1 VTQHYIAEEEIPN
14 MQGNQ
19 GFVTVTF
26 SSVSKTVLWAD
37 FENVPETLETIRV
50 SGENANVW

>member
-1 VTQHYIAEEEIPN
+1 